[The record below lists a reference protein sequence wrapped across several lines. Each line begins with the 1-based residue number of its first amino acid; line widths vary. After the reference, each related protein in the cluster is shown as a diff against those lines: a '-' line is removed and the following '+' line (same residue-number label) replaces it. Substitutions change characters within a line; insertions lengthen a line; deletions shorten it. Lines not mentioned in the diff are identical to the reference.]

1 MVVSAGD
8 RLREELASLGELVLA
23 QEPAPT
29 DLHELLRRCIQH
41 LGQTAKEER
50 DAAAARAKQ
59 EKATA
64 KAEKE
69 ALAAAT
75 AGAKAAERAADEA
88 EAVALRAAAKE
99 AERSRAAADAALEKA
114 KAHALGR
121 ARAEEKATS
130 EADGATRAAE
140 EAAKAAALAAAAA
153 EEAALE
159 ARREENAMEL
169 MASDEQ
175 EKVVEAARKR
185 ATKAQRELEK
195 ANERRRKAEERSLR
209 AAELLAERA
218 KEKAAA
224 ALDVARAT
232 ASRVRELGGGTDAT
246 PFAEKDVAALSPASH
261 IAAQRLRRASD
272 RLERSSRSAAAASG
286 GGADEPRVM
295 IRYDDANA
303 ALPTTAAEAL
313 ELEREAARQRRLLLG
328 DDDEGQVEEGN
339 AGSVLGG
346 GFSGGLDGVVAEDAG
361 DSNRE
366 RSAASGGAEESVG
379 VGDSRREWLEA
390 WYGGGERGYELPGF
404 IPRQSDC
411 VALSG
416 KSTCVCAG
424 GDGAG
429 DGLCVS
435 IYDLTKGSIECH
447 LHGHMERVVSIACD
461 GDLIASG
468 SRDGEIRLWTQPRR
482 GASTGAPD
490 GGGSGADHG
499 GTHGGASSA
508 DGGAAGG
515 LLATLKGCEGAVYG
529 LALRGDV
536 LFSGE
541 AAPDMNPSRVAKAR
555 LWSVSQRACVATF
568 TEHKG
573 NVRGACGQ
581 SDAHTPVA
589 YLQQTAQHDL

>member
-1 MVVSAGD
+1 MTTLVSPLVSWAGFY
-8 RLREELASLGELVLA
+8 A
-23 QEPAPT
+23 
-29 DLHELLRRCIQH
+29 
-41 LGQTAKEER
+41 
-50 DAAAARAKQ
+50 
-59 EKATA
+59 
-64 KAEKE
+64 
-69 ALAAAT
+69 
-75 AGAKAAERAADEA
+75 
-88 EAVALRAAAKE
+88 
-99 AERSRAAADAALEKA
+99 SRAA
-114 KAHALGR
+114 H
-121 ARAEEKATS
+121 
-130 EADGATRAAE
+130 RAARTPT
-140 EAAKAAALAAAAA
+140 L
-153 EEAALE
+153 
-159 ARREENAMEL
+159 
-169 MASDEQ
+169 
-175 EKVVEAARKR
+175 
-185 ATKAQRELEK
+185 TKAQHSN
-195 ANERRRKAEERSLR
+195 AITG
-209 AAELLAERA
+209 
-218 KEKAAA
+218 
-224 ALDVARAT
+224 ARMHAWCLHST
-232 ASRVRELGGGTDAT
+232 IVFTTD
-246 PFAEKDVAALSPASH
+246 P
-261 IAAQRLRRASD
+261 I
-272 RLERSSRSAAAASG
+272 
-286 GGADEPRVM
+286 
-295 IRYDDANA
+295 Y
-303 ALPTTAAEAL
+303 
-313 ELEREAARQRRLLLG
+313 
-328 DDDEGQVEEGN
+328 
-339 AGSVLGG
+339 
-346 GFSGGLDGVVAEDAG
+346 
-361 DSNRE
+361 
-366 RSAASGGAEESVG
+366 
-379 VGDSRREWLEA
+379 EA

-499 GTHGGASSA
+499 GTYGGASSA